1 MLEPKMNNLVP
12 YVVSQTGTGE
22 RQYDIYS
29 RLLEDRIIFLDGEIR
44 DANADLVVAQIIYLE
59 SVDPKKPINL
69 YINSPGGSVS
79 AGLAIYDTMQYV
91 SCPVNTICIGMCASM
106 ASIILSGGTKGGR
119 SILPHARVMIH
130 QPLGKL
136 SGQTSDVL
144 ISAKEIQRVK
154 EATSKILAENCGK
167 SIDEIYHAIQR
178 DCYLS
183 AEEAVAFG
191 IVDTI
196 VEKK

>member
-1 MLEPKMNNLVP
+1 MNNLVP

-130 QPLGKL
+130 QPLGGVKGQASDIQIHADRIIKMKKKL
-136 SGQTSDVL
+136 NSILASN
-144 ISAKEIQRVK
+144 
-154 EATSKILAENCGK
+154 TSKDMKVIERDTERDNYMDANEALEYGL
-167 SIDEIYHAIQR
+167 IDKII
-178 DCYLS
+178 
-183 AEEAVAFG
+183 
-191 IVDTI
+191 
-196 VEKK
+196 

>member
-1 MLEPKMNNLVP
+1 MTETKMNNLVP

-44 DANADLVVAQIIYLE
+44 DANADLVVAQLIYLE

-91 SCPVNTICIGMCASM
+91 SCPINTICIGMCASM
-106 ASIILSGGTKGGR
+106 ASIILSGGEKGMR

-144 ISAKEIQRVK
+144 ISANEIKRIK
-154 EATSKILAENCGK
+154 AITSDILAANCNKSVSEIEN
-167 SIDEIYHAIQR
+167 AIQR

-183 AEEAVAFG
+183 AEEAVSFG

-196 VEKK
+196 IKKK

>member
-106 ASIILSGGTKGGR
+106 ASIILSGGTKGSR
-119 SILPHARVMIH
+119 SILPHARVMI
-130 QPLGKL
+130 
-136 SGQTSDVL
+136 TSHL
-144 ISAKEIQRVK
+144 ANYRGRHLMFLFPQR
-154 EATSKILAENCGK
+154 K
-167 SIDEIYHAIQR
+167 SR
-178 DCYLS
+178 
-183 AEEAVAFG
+183 G
-191 IVDTI
+191 
-196 VEKK
+196 